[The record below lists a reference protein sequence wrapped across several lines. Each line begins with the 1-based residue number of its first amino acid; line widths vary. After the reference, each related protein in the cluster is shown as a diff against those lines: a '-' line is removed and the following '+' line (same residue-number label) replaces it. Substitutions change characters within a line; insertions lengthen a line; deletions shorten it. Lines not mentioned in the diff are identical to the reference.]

1 MFNKLNK
8 LKKDNLNNFYSIII
22 ISCFPLFLL
31 FSSLLTNIFTI
42 ILIFLFL
49 SEIKLKPKNIIKDKI
64 LLLLI
69 LFWFFILI
77 SLFTSIYFE
86 NSISRSVGFLRFIFF
101 SYAIAYYV
109 KLDNFKYFKIILL
122 VWFFIFLITSIDLS
136 IEYVFGHNMLG
147 NKSYMPGR
155 LSGFLGDELKIG
167 NYYLG
172 FYFLTLVFLIQFF
185 KNQFLNFTIIIFIT
199 LIAFLIGERANFIK
213 IILGLLIFSIFY
225 EKIIIKYKIIFFG
238 LIISCVFIL
247 INFNSD
253 FKTRYKTQIYNPLKT
268 EGIYNYIK
276 GIPYGAHFSTAYE
289 IFKENPISGIGLKNF
304 YFECGKDKYINK
316 EFVFNHAR
324 CSTHPHQLHLEILSH
339 IGIFGYLVFIYL
351 FFYLIYFGFINYLKN
366 KNPYLLGSLIFIF
379 VSIFT
384 PVPSGSFFTTYG
396 ATIFWLNFGLVLAFS
411 SKQSKLKYIQ

>member
-1 MFNKLNK
+1 MFTELNK
-8 LKKDNLNNFYSIII
+8 LRKNNLNNFYSIII
-22 ISCFPLFLL
+22 ISCFPLFFL
-31 FSSLLTNIFTI
+31 FSSLLTNLFTV

-64 LLLLI
+64 MLLLI

-86 NSISRSVGFLRFIFF
+86 NSFSRSVGFLRFIFF
-101 SYAIAYYV
+101 SYALTYYF
-109 KLDNFKYFKIILL
+109 KLNNFRYFKIILL
-122 VWFFIFLITSIDLS
+122 IWFFIFFITSTDLL
-136 IEYVFGHNMLG
+136 IEYIFGHNLLG
-147 NKSYMPGR
+147 NSSYMPGR

-172 FYFLTLVFLIQFF
+172 FYFLILVFSIQFF
-185 KNQFLNFTIIIFIT
+185 KNQLLSFSIIIFFS
-199 LIAFLIGERANFIK
+199 LIAILIGERSNSIK
-213 IILGLLIFSIFY
+213 IILGLFIFLTFY
-225 EKIIIKYKIIFFG
+225 EKIITRYKIMFLGI
-238 LIISCVFIL
+238 IISCALIL
-247 INFNSD
+247 INFNTD
-253 FKTRYKTQIYNPLKT
+253 FKNRYKAQFYNPLKT

-289 IFKENPISGIGLKNF
+289 IFKQNPISGIGLKNF
-304 YFECGKDKYINK
+304 YFECGKDKYIDK
-316 EFVFNHAR
+316 EYVWNHSR

-351 FFYLIYFGFINYLKN
+351 FFYSIYFGYKNYLKN
-366 KNPYLLGSLIFIF
+366 KNPYLLASLVFIF

-396 ATIFWLNFGLVLAFS
+396 ATIFWLNFGVLLAFS
-411 SKQSKLKYIQ
+411 SKQGKLKYIQ

>member
-1 MFNKLNK
+1 MFNELIK
-8 LKKDNLNNFYSIII
+8 LKKNNLNNFYSIII
-22 ISCFPLFLL
+22 ISFFPLFLL

-42 ILIFLFL
+42 LLIFLFL

-101 SYAIAYYV
+101 SYALAYYL
-109 KLDNFKYFKIILL
+109 KLDNFKYFKIILRI
-122 VWFFIFLITSIDLS
+122 WFFIFLVTSIDLF
-136 IEYVFGHNMLG
+136 IEYVFGHNLLG
-147 NKSYMPGR
+147 NKSYIPGR

-172 FYFLTLVFLIQFF
+172 FYFLILVFSIQFF
-185 KNQFLNFTIIIFIT
+185 NNKFLSFSIIIFIS
-199 LIAFLIGERANFIK
+199 LIAFIIGERSNFIK

-225 EKIIIKYKIIFFG
+225 EKIITKYKIIFFG
-238 LIISCVFIL
+238 LIISCALIL

-253 FKTRYKTQIYNPLKT
+253 YKTRYKTQIYNPLKT
-268 EGIYNYIK
+268 GGIYNYIK
-276 GIPYGAHFSTAYE
+276 GIPYGAHFSTAYK

-304 YFECGKDKYINK
+304 YFECGKDKYIDK

-351 FFYLIYFGFINYLKN
+351 FFYLIYFGFKNYLKN
-366 KNPYLLGSLIFIF
+366 KNPYLLGSLVFIF

-411 SKQSKLKYIQ
+411 SKQSKL